1 MANDNDSMINRD
13 SGVDSRR
20 NSVVSASIVTR
31 GYKCNVPSNLTCFA
45 PPGWCDCYP
54 DPDSVPN
61 QAKKEG

>member
-45 PPGWCDCYP
+45 PPGWCDCCP